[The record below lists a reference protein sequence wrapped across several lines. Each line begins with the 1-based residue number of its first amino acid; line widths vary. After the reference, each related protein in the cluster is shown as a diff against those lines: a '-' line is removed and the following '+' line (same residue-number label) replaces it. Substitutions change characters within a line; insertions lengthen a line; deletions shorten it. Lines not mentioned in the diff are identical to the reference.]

1 MDTHIFDLKR
11 RPRISWKAALV
22 TAGIGALLVA
32 GLSARTLLSPSH
44 TVRKILGK
52 IRTLDAETLQDY
64 FSSESGGLT
73 DDSSEEKSDQI
84 ADDLRAFTEHFRFRV
99 LSENVSGDTAQV
111 TVRISNIDTR
121 ELARDVRLMLL
132 GNEYQK
138 QLLGEDPAA
147 DQSGMTVYSALR
159 DCLENSDYPIK
170 DTETTISLVR
180 GSSGWEIQADRFLS
194 NALVSGLISNMD
206 DPYLLEPEEV
216 LSSFLSR
223 FSRLSHEEWLTFLG
237 KSDVFATKS
246 ERAQEIDDAYADA
259 LSSCYSFRIGQKN
272 GETENES
279 SDDPASAQIPESSYG
294 GESSGGIT
302 SQTVYVDITSVN
314 LPKVMRSVREDL
326 LSFADSAES
335 YERSDSE
342 IREIA
347 AADLIDAFQSDVSE
361 RDFLLSVQ
369 MVNDGNGWAIQDSG
383 KITDAVLGGMKDAIA
398 ALQG

>member
-1 MDTHIFDLKR
+1 MDTHIFDLKQ
-11 RPRISWKAALV
+11 RPRISGKAVLV
-22 TAGIGALLVA
+22 AAGIGALLVA
-32 GLSARTLLSPSH
+32 GLSARTLSSPSH
-44 TVRKILGK
+44 TVRKVLGK

-64 FSSESGGLT
+64 ISREGGILT
-73 DDSSEEKSDQI
+73 DDSSEENSDQI
-84 ADDLRAFTEHFRFRV
+84 AGDLRAFTEHFRFRV
-99 LSENVSGDTAQV
+99 LSENVSGDTARV

-132 GNEYQK
+132 GSEYQK
-138 QLLGEDPAA
+138 QLLGGDPAA
-147 DQSGMTVYSALR
+147 DQGGMNVYTALR

-237 KSDVFATKS
+237 KSDVFATNS

-272 GETENES
+272 GETETES
-279 SDDPASAQIPESSYG
+279 GPASAQVPENSYG
-294 GESSGGIT
+294 GESSGGISSET
-302 SQTVYVDITSVN
+302 IYVDITSVN
-314 LPKVMRSVREDL
+314 LPKVMHSVREDL

-361 RDFLLSVQ
+361 RDFLLSVA
-369 MVNDGNGWAIQDSG
+369 MVNDGNGWSIQDSG
-383 KITDAVLGGMKDAIA
+383 KITDAVLGGMNDAIA